1 MIVDLRATGGSN
13 RGKLTA
19 WDVYITRQLYRT
31 LTASMTPTTNN
42 PVVAQHVQVVVAVAH
57 PAG

>member
-19 WDVYITRQLYRT
+19 WDVYIARELYRT
-31 LTASMTPTTNN
+31 LTATMTPTTNN
-42 PVVAQHVQVVVAVAH
+42 PGRSNIQVVVAAAH